1 MDMVKVATLALS
13 GDALNWAVMKSEG
26 VELLPIIKDGEFK
39 GWLTADDKMP
49 WLGKISDFVNDW
61 NLVKRLVIK
70 YVLSLSQAQDGR
82 WMATPE
88 RIDETTTWSYDADP
102 GAAFCKA
109 AVTLVLGDTLEVPAI
124 LIDQDVQVLAR

>member
-1 MDMVKVATLALS
+1 MGMIKVETQALS

-70 YVLSLSQAQDGR
+70 YVLSLSRAQDGR
-82 WMATPE
+82 WMASPE
-88 RIDETTTWSYDADP
+88 RIDEPTTWSYAADP

-109 AVTLVLGDTLEVPAI
+109 VVTLVLGDIIEVPVT
-124 LIDQDVQVLAR
+124 LIDQLGKA